1 MNAMELRLDP
11 AGLDDGDALLAWRN
25 DPLTRAQSR
34 HGDPVVPAA
43 HWAWLSARL
52 ASVDCLMLIGRA
64 AGERCGVVRFDRRD
78 GRVWEVSITIAPWAR
93 GRGLARLLLAAGIAR
108 LRRAHAGAVVLAA
121 VRPGNRASESL
132 FLGAGFT
139 PQPSD
144 EEFAHYLL
152 DA

>member
-1 MNAMELRLDP
+1 MTPMDLRLDP
-11 AGLDDGDALLAWRN
+11 AVLDDGDALLAWRN

-34 HGDPVVPAA
+34 QGDPVPPEG

-52 ASVDCLMLIGRA
+52 ASSDCLMLMGRA

-78 GRVWEVSITIAPWAR
+78 DRMWEVSITIAPWAR
-93 GRGLARLLLAAGIAR
+93 GRGLARPLLDRGVAR
-108 LRRAHAGAVVLAA
+108 LRRDHAGAVVLAA

-132 FLGAGFT
+132 FLGAGFV
-139 PQPSD
+139 PQSSD

-152 DA
+152 GA